1 MHPHHF
7 DHETLECYRLL
18 AGVARWYLGAR
29 FPRGASKLKSHGVE
43 AAQSAALN
51 TAEGRAPRARYRGP
65 SNRAPSPEP
74 RAPSSAFRVRVPS
87 TECPDSLTPFRLR
100 LDTQGLRHRLRGS
113 T

>member
-29 FPRGASKLKSHGVE
+29 FPRGASRLKAHGVD

-51 TAEGRAPRARYRGP
+51 TAEGRGRAGQARRNHYEIALASAAEACAALDLVDVPGGP
-65 SNRAPSPEP
+65 DQQQKLRRAG
-74 RAPSSAFRVRVPS
+74 AM
-87 TECPDSLTPFRLR
+87 LKRL
-100 LDTQGLRHRLRGS
+100 GG
-113 T
+113 